1 MVNTYLCLLRRGQ
14 GALEGFS
21 HYSLDLHTG
30 AVLHTHWLIPLD
42 RVVRLSGVEP
52 GQLVL
57 THVQRRRGAN
67 ELWPEMACNQ
77 RSLCDCCWGPADTHT
92 LLHKPQVRAGVPRH
106 VWLCDPMD
114 CSPAGSFCPRDF
126 SGKST
131 GVGCLIRTTRSHG
144 FKNQK
149 QKWHKV
155 GFFQNT
161 NERMKCWHRII
172 IPETKSINLWR
183 AEESITTPCQVLVQS

>member
-1 MVNTYLCLLRRGQ
+1 MLFFTHIDLSHWIAWSGSVGLSQASSSSHTCSGGGGRMNSGRKWPAIRG
-14 GALEGFS
+14 ACV
-21 HYSLDLHTG
+21 T
-30 AVLHTHWLIPLD
+30 AA
-42 RVVRLSGVEP
+42 VVRLT
-52 GQLVL
+52 L
-57 THVQRRRGAN
+57 TYFCINSTSVH
-67 ELWPEMACNQ
+67 
-77 RSLCDCCWGPADTHT
+77 
-92 LLHKPQVRAGVPRH
+92 AGVPRH

-131 GVGCLIRTTRSHG
+131 GVGCLIRTTRSHW

-183 AEESITTPCQVLVQS
+183 AEESITTPCQVLVQSWSVAKGHHLLHW